1 MQLAT
6 PITSISR
13 LTDDQKKALGRLQL
27 HTAEDLLYH
36 FPARYTDITDI
47 KHVSGT
53 EDGERVTLLGKIH
66 GLKTKKTFKTKTAM
80 AEGLFEDISGTI
92 KVVWFH
98 QPYLAKMIKDDTIV
112 KISGIITVHEQ
123 YGKSMQNPEIEK
135 LDTLPIDISDSLFA
149 NTDTQLSSFGYPVYQ
164 ETRGITSKWMYHTIQ
179 KLFNQNILDSIEEYI
194 PEHILKLYSLPDIK
208 KALVWI
214 HSPQKKEHAEAA
226 RKRFAFEEIFLIQLI
241 RLQDKARFAQEK
253 TYTIENTKAL
263 IKEFTDKLPFPLTDG
278 QNNAIKTIAEDLEKE
293 HPMARLVEGDVGSG
307 KTLVAAAAAY
317 AVVHNRPTSTKT
329 QKVQTF
335 GNLQVAYMAPTEILA
350 TQQFESFIE
359 YIRPTGLSVALITS
373 SGCKK
378 FPSKVAS
385 NTKGWTEISK
395 TQLSKWIAN
404 GEIPVIIGTHSLI
417 QKSVKFKH
425 LALAIVD
432 EQHRFGTK
440 QRQALAR
447 KESDNKIHAP
457 HFLSMTATP
466 IPRTLALTLYGDL
479 DLSIIDAMPPGRK
492 PVETKIVS
500 PNAREKMYEAVHREL
515 EAGRQVYIICP
526 RINEPDPEL
535 EIKLQLKSVETE
547 AKRLK
552 KDIFPAYEIDVLHS
566 KMKKEEKDETM
577 KAFARKEI
585 DILVATSVV
594 EVGVNVPNATVII
607 IEGAE
612 RFGLSQLH
620 QLRGRV
626 IRGTHQPYCFL
637 LPDTKSDKTK
647 DRLNALVNA
656 KNGFELAE
664 LDLSLRGAGEL
675 SGFKQWGVSDL
686 AMDAIKNI
694 KLVEIARNEAKKII
708 EKDLDLIAFPL
719 LAQKAQA
726 KNVLLHFE

>member
-13 LTDDQKKALGRLQL
+13 LTDDQKKALGRLGL
-27 HTAEDLLYH
+27 HTVEDLLYH

-47 KHVSGT
+47 KHVSNT

-80 AEGLFEDISGTI
+80 AEGVFEDISGTI

-123 YGKSMQNPEIEK
+123 YGKSIQNPEIEK

-149 NTDTQLSSFGYPVYQ
+149 NTDTQLSSFGYPVYS

-194 PEHILKLYSLPDIK
+194 PEHILKMYSLPDIK

-253 TYTIENTKAL
+253 TYTIENTKVL

-317 AVVHNRPTSTKT
+317 AVVHNRPTSNKT

-492 PVETKIVS
+492 PVETKIIS
-500 PNAREKMYEAVHREL
+500 PNAREKMYAEVRREL

-552 KDIFPAYEIDVLHS
+552 KDIFPKYEIDVLHS

-637 LPDTKSDKTK
+637 VPDTKSDKTK

-708 EKDLDLIAFPL
+708 EKDLDLITFPL

>member
-6 PITSISR
+6 PITSIGR

-27 HTAEDLLYH
+27 HTTEDLLYH

-92 KVVWFH
+92 RVVWFH

-278 QNNAIKTIAEDLEKE
+278 QNNAIKTIAGDLEKE

-373 SGCKK
+373 SVCKK

-552 KDIFPAYEIDVLHS
+552 KDIFSAYEIDVLHS

-637 LPDTKSDKTK
+637 VPDTKSDKTK

-708 EKDLDLIAFPL
+708 EKDLDLLAFPL
-719 LAQKAQA
+719 LAKKAQA

>member
-92 KVVWFH
+92 RVVWFH

-278 QNNAIKTIAEDLEKE
+278 QNNAIKTIAGDLEKE

-637 LPDTKSDKTK
+637 VPDTKSDKTK

-708 EKDLDLIAFPL
+708 EKDLDLLAFPL